1 MPASPPQNDRVV
13 VGVIDAGGGTIDSV
27 LAGPAAGAIRERL
40 TFTVTTY
47 GSSCVRPA
55 GAQVIAQGI
64 QMTVIPYDEE
74 SGEPCTDYRIAY
86 PREVTLTFDRAGE
99 GVIRVQ
105 GRSYYAKG
113 LVTIAQPVT
122 INP

>member
-1 MPASPPQNDRVV
+1 MVI
-13 VGVIDAGGGTIDSV
+13 GIIDAGGGTIDSV
-27 LAGPAAGAIRERL
+27 LTGPVTGGVHERL

-55 GAQVIAQGI
+55 GAHVIVQGI

-74 SGEPCTDYRIAY
+74 SGEPCNDYRIAY
-86 PREVTLTFDRAGE
+86 PREVTLTFDRAGQ

-113 LVTIAQPVT
+113 FVTITQPLT